1 MAPSW
6 IVMILIAFQND
17 VLASCLPPYQPLD
30 KCICSPVAANHIQ
43 SWIIFSPRCWF
54 DTCSYMGKCHYRC
67 EPLRFQEMEI
77 RPPRLLFIPAR
88 SPQRWG
94 FRFPTRR
101 AKSRGSPSKA
111 VSTAQPAGAA
121 ACIATTGFYLAQGG
135 REGGRKGSG
144 EN

>member
-1 MAPSW
+1 MGPSW

-67 EPLRFQEMEI
+67 EPLWFQEMEI